1 VAALPGGRGTRAGRL
16 TGRIALAAGAAGALG
31 GCTALGQTLGAVGQ
45 VVDLAIALA
54 LAAAPFALS
63 YYLWRR
69 SQDN

>member
-1 VAALPGGRGTRAGRL
+1 MKRRL
-16 TGRIALAAGAAGALG
+16 LLAAGPAACLG

-45 VVDLAIALA
+45 IVDLAIALA

-69 SQDN
+69 SQDD

>member
-1 VAALPGGRGTRAGRL
+1 MGRL
-16 TGRIALAAGAAGALG
+16 LPAAGTVGTLA
-31 GCTALGQTLGAVGQ
+31 GCTAVGQTLGAVGQ

-69 SQDN
+69 SQDD

>member
-1 VAALPGGRGTRAGRL
+1 MKGRL
-16 TGRIALAAGAAGALG
+16 VLAAGSAACLG

-45 VVDLAIALA
+45 IVDLAIALA

-69 SQDN
+69 SQDD